1 MAIKRIRTATY
12 VADTGKEF
20 EVTEMT
26 ASHLLNAIG
35 HHLKQIES
43 LDFIERYASPPH
55 HLLKRKEGLLETIQI
70 LAEELQTRSPDMDDD
85 HREKYVN
92 KKWEDRSGY

>member
-26 ASHLLNAIG
+26 DSHLLNAIG

-43 LDFIERYASPPH
+43 LAAVDKYTNPPH
-55 HLLKRKEGLLETIQI
+55 HLLKRKAGLEQTVII
-70 LAEELQTRSPDMDDD
+70 LTEELQTRDPDTEEDR
-85 HREKYVN
+85 REKYVN